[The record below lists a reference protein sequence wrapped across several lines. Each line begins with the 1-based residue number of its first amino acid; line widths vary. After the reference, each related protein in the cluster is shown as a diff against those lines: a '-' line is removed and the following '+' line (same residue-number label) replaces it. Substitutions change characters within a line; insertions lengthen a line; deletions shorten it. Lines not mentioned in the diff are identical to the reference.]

1 MFTPHIKQLVKKYKL
16 KLGFY
21 FRRKSFFSFE
31 ARQSVVVSMF
41 IIGLDYSDV
50 TYMHVSR
57 EDLHMLVSVYQA
69 HWGSLQVLK
78 LLFTAEHC
86 MHGLGGFNH
95 WDILIYKV
103 IVGLPPIYLYTYIHQ
118 NVWEVLGP
126 KSYSFYLFQRF
137 ANYICIIYTVYM
149 CSIVALFSFS

>member
-1 MFTPHIKQLVKKYKL
+1 
-16 KLGFY
+16 
-21 FRRKSFFSFE
+21 
-31 ARQSVVVSMF
+31 
-41 IIGLDYSDV
+41 
-50 TYMHVSR
+50 
-57 EDLHMLVSVYQA
+57 
-69 HWGSLQVLK
+69 
-78 LLFTAEHC
+78 

>member
-1 MFTPHIKQLVKKYKL
+1 
-16 KLGFY
+16 
-21 FRRKSFFSFE
+21 
-31 ARQSVVVSMF
+31 
-41 IIGLDYSDV
+41 
-50 TYMHVSR
+50 
-57 EDLHMLVSVYQA
+57 
-69 HWGSLQVLK
+69 
-78 LLFTAEHC
+78 

-137 ANYICIIYTVYM
+137 AIIYALYTPYICVVLLHCFLLLKYVKAYSTNLLKILNHWHQYVSK
-149 CSIVALFSFS
+149 CV